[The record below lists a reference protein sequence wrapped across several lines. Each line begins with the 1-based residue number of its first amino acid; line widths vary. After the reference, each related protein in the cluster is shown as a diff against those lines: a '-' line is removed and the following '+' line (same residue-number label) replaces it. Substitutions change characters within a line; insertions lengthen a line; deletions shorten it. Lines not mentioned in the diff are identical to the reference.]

1 MDINNWIGI
10 LNIVITNATVV
21 WSVVHKLKKDSKDS
35 TEDPNRK
42 QEKPKTSKLFLL
54 ILAFSI
60 AISLYNILVYVNEPS
75 LDNVISLC
83 LGVSVIFFNIVILIF
98 SYLFDRIIGI
108 LKNNG
113 ELIRS
118 FREFS
123 KPDIEHTRK
132 VVSVVE
138 KLAESYSAVKKD
150 IDTLNVRVDELK
162 DKIKK

>member
-83 LGVSVIFFNIVILIF
+83 LGVSVIFFNIVILII
-98 SYLFDRIIGI
+98 SYLFDRFVKIIKNHIELTRGI
-108 LKNNG
+108 LDSSEKDTKDSG
-113 ELIRS
+113 RIL
-118 FREFS
+118 
-123 KPDIEHTRK
+123 TL
-132 VVSVVE
+132 VE
-138 KLAESYSAVKKD
+138 KLTDSYSDVKKD
-150 IDTLNVRVDELK
+150 IDKLK
-162 DKIKK
+162 GKVKK

>member
-83 LGVSVIFFNIVILIF
+83 LGISVIFFNIVILII
-98 SYLFDRIIGI
+98 SYLFDRFVKIIKNHIELTRSI
-108 LKNNG
+108 LD
-113 ELIRS
+113 S
-118 FREFS
+118 S
-123 KPDIEHTRK
+123 D
-132 VVSVVE
+132 
-138 KLAESYSAVKKD
+138 KD
-150 IDTLNVRVDELK
+150 IKDSGRMLTLITFGLV
-162 DKIKK
+162 KIL